1 MFFVF
6 SSLVEF
12 AFVNALSRQ
21 TTKEEKLQETIRLLV
36 SDVTQDIF
44 KIGKRW
50 HVDILQDR
58 SDVTQEKQEKIEDL
72 IHRRKHVR
80 VNVQGVRNID
90 KASRVLFPLSFFLF
104 NVVYWTVYLV
114 PW

>member
-1 MFFVF
+1 MTSDAVVMLQAAIPRVSYPKAIDVWLFTCMFFVF

-44 KIGKRW
+44 RLARVCMSIFYRI
-50 HVDILQDR
+50 VVTSRRR
-58 SDVTQEKQEKIEDL
+58 S
-72 IHRRKHVR
+72 RRR
-80 VNVQGVRNID
+80 LR
-90 KASRVLFPLSFFLF
+90 
-104 NVVYWTVYLV
+104 T
-114 PW
+114 